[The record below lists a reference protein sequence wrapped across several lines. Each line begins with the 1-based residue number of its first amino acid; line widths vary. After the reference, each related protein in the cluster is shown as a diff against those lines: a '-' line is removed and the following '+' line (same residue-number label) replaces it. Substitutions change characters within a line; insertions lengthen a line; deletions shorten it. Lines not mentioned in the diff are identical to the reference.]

1 MNKSKNQFSLE
12 LQILI
17 EAIKLTLLNTPPEK
31 FKELVNL
38 PTVDW
43 DKIRK
48 LQEYHR
54 IRPLFYEACRLV
66 GFENNIVARYKKFS
80 RSQVLN
86 NIASGIELV
95 RLLTC
100 FSENDIQCIPYKGIL
115 FIDKLYGN
123 RMLRESGDIDILVKP
138 EEAFR
143 ALKLLLEDGYV
154 FCSTFYEITETH
166 DELLEELIDRTQLQ
180 ELSLRKELAS
190 GIAMNIDFHWAV
202 GETFHQYNLEVD
214 ELFEE
219 SGIETFQRKQLLI
232 PNTKTIFK
240 MLLNHHGGRG
250 CWLTLKHFTDLIAF
264 RNQYPE
270 DYFNNG
276 DAWAKEAKMGKVFE
290 MGDAIIET
298 VFLESEK
305 YAGYEPKIQKE
316 IFNYWEDVKSYDLF
330 SSKLSHRNIYR
341 KLQDEPLSWLGMAH
355 QFLKYY
361 SIPNKIERER
371 LLVFPDRFVYL
382 NAFAKFISYLWYRVR
397 LKSK

>member
-1 MNKSKNQFSLE
+1 MNKNSKQFSLE

-17 EAIKLTLLNTPPEK
+17 EAIKLTLLNAPPDI

-43 DKIRK
+43 DKIHK

-66 GFENNIVARYKKFS
+66 AFQNDTVTRYKNLA
-80 RSQVLN
+80 RRQILN
-86 NIASGIELV
+86 NIASGGELG

-100 FSENDIQCIPYKGIL
+100 YSENNIQCIPYKGVL

-138 EEAFR
+138 SEALK
-143 ALKLLLEDGYV
+143 ALKLLIEDGYV
-154 FCSTFYEITETH
+154 FDSTFYEITETH
-166 DELLEELIDRTQLQ
+166 DELLIELIERSQLQ
-180 ELSLRKELAS
+180 ELSLSKELAS
-190 GIAMNIDFHWAV
+190 GIRVNIDFHWAI
-202 GETFHQYNLEVD
+202 GETFHLYNLEVD
-214 ELFEE
+214 ELLEE
-219 SGIETFQRKQLLI
+219 SRIETFQRKQLLI

-264 RNQYPE
+264 RNQYPD

-276 DAWAKEAKMGKVFE
+276 NAWAKEAKMGKVFE
-290 MGDAIIET
+290 MGDAIVET

-305 YAGYEPKIQKE
+305 YAGYEPKIQKQ

-341 KLQDEPLSWLGMAH
+341 KLQDEHLSWLGMAH

-371 LLVFPDRFVYL
+371 LLVFPDRYVYL
-382 NAFAKFISYLWYRVR
+382 NAFAKFVSYLWYRVR
-397 LKSK
+397 LKNR